1 MCLPCWPV
9 KDITLEDDPP
19 ARRRRLFQ
27 YVWDAEKREW
37 VPTIG
42 HRATGICSLWGDDR
56 VCLACGCFVDLL
68 QKAA

>member
-19 ARRRRLFQ
+19 ARRQRLFQ
-27 YVWDAEKREW
+27 YVWDADKREW

-42 HRATGICSLWGDDR
+42 HRSDITSRCKPWGKYMCVTR
-56 VCLACGCFVDLL
+56 S
-68 QKAA
+68 